1 MPEIA
6 EFEIIGKTD
15 QAVKNVGK
23 LNEKIKKTEK
33 TTKKA
38 KDELSGLQQVGNAA
52 VGQLDKMTGGLAS
65 KFVAVGKAA
74 KLSGKAMKTA
84 LISSGIGL
92 VVVALALIVEYWDEI
107 SSLVDGVSGEQA
119 NQLQSTQDT
128 LAAQQQQL
136 STTGQMENSL
146 KLQGKTEKEI
156 RDIKQQQTDE
166 IIASTELLL
175 EQQKQTKKS
184 QIDAAARNQ
193 KIAAGIIA
201 FLSLPLTLI
210 LGMVD
215 GITLGLSYLPGM
227 GDIATS
233 LAEDFT
239 MGIAGMI
246 FDPEQVEEDG
256 DETIAATEE
265 ALVKLKNTR
274 DGYLLQDKADQE
286 KILEDAKGTADKEA
300 EIKKKAIEEI
310 RRLEEEYTLS
320 LIDKQN
326 QEKIA
331 VAKKYDDLIA
341 KAKLY
346 GESTLALETAR
357 QSAIDLIDKT
367 YSDKKLAD
375 EVLRLDA
382 IKKIQDDHKE
392 ITDIERLEQQEIEA
406 LAELTLLKATEDE
419 KLAIKKFYAD
429 AIQDVKDE
437 NAEVEKKTSK
447 ELLKQALGDAKQ
459 TFDMVG
465 QLAGKD
471 SKVGKAMAIASA
483 TISGVEG
490 VMAAF
495 TTASKSPI
503 TTVFPAYPFVQS
515 ALAGAVALKNIAAI
529 KSIDPSGKGNTGS
542 VPTTSGG
549 GGAAIPPEFN
559 VVGQNGTN
567 QLADAIGGQNQRP
580 SRAYVVSNDVTTS
593 QELERNI
600 IEGASIG

>member
-23 LNEKIKKTEK
+23 LNDEIKKTEK

-38 KDELSGLQQVGNAA
+38 KDEMSGMQQIGGQVL
-52 VGQLDKMTGGLAS
+52 GQLDRMSGGLAS
-65 KFVAVGKAA
+65 KLLAVGKAA

-92 VVVALALIVEYWDEI
+92 AVVAIALIVENWEKI
-107 SSLVDGVSGEQA
+107 TSLVDGVSGEQEK
-119 NQLQSTQDT
+119 QLQTTQET
-128 LAAQQQQL
+128 LAAQQEQL
-136 STTGQMENSL
+136 GVTGQMENTL

-156 RDIKQQQTDE
+156 KDIKRQQTDE

-175 EQQKQTKKS
+175 EQQKQQKKA
-184 QIDAAARNQ
+184 QVEAAERNQ
-193 KIAAGIIA
+193 NITKGIIA
-201 FLSLPLTLI
+201 FLTAPIVVL
-210 LGMVD
+210 LGLVD
-215 GITLGLSYLPGM
+215 GLTN
-227 GDIATS
+227 S
-233 LAEDFT
+233 LASL
-239 MGIAGMI
+239 GILDEGTRLTEGFLELSSSLV
-246 FDPEQVEEDG
+246 FDPEEVEKSG
-256 DETIAATEE
+256 DETIEATEE
-265 ALVKLKNTR
+265 ALRKLKNTR
-274 DGYLLQDKADQE
+274 DGYALQDKADRE
-286 KILEDAKGTADKEA
+286 KLSEDAKKIANEEA
-300 EIKKKAIEEI
+300 EAKKKSIEEI
-310 RRLEEEYTLS
+310 RRLEAEYTLS

-346 GESTLALETAR
+346 GEDTLVLETAR
-357 QSAIDLIDKT
+357 QSEIDLIDKT
-367 YSDKKLAD
+367 YADKKLDD
-375 EVLRLDA
+375 EQVRLDA

-392 ITDIERLEQQEIEA
+392 LTDIERLEQEQAEA

-419 KLAIKKFYAD
+419 KLAIKKYYANE
-429 AIQDVKDE
+429 IKDVKDK
-437 NAEVEKKTSK
+437 NAEEEKKISQ
-447 ELLKQALGDAKQ
+447 ELLQQGLADAQA
-459 TFDMVG
+459 TFNMVG

-483 TISGVEG
+483 TISGIEG
-490 VMAAF
+490 TINAF
-495 TTASKSPI
+495 TTAQKSPI
-503 TTVFPAYPFVQS
+503 TTVFPAYPFIQ
-515 ALAGAVALKNIAAI
+515 AGLAGAVALKNIAAI

-542 VPTTSGG
+542 VPSTSGG
-549 GGAAIPPEFN
+549 GGAAIPPAFN
-559 VVGQNGTN
+559 VVGQSGTN
-567 QLADAIGGQNQRP
+567 QLADAIGGQSQRP

>member
-23 LNEKIKKTEK
+23 LNDKIKKTEK

-38 KDELSGLQQVGNAA
+38 KDELSGMAQIGNAA

-119 NQLQSTQDT
+119 KQLQATEDT

-136 STTGQMENSL
+136 SATGQMENSL
-146 KLQGKTEKEI
+146 KLQGKTEGQI

-184 QIDAAARNQ
+184 QIEAAERNQ

-201 FLSLPLTLI
+201 FLSLPVTILLGAVDALTYGLAK
-210 LGMVD
+210 LGIID
-215 GITLGLSYLPGM
+215 E
-227 GDIATS
+227 ATS
-233 LAEDFT
+233 LVEDAAMATASF
-239 MGIAGMI
+239 I
-246 FDPEQVEEDG
+246 FDPEDVEKEG

-265 ALVKLKNTR
+265 ALLKLKNTR

-286 KILEDAKGTADKEA
+286 KLKEDAKKTADEEA
-300 EIKKKAIEEI
+300 EAKKKSIEEI
-310 RRLEEEYTLS
+310 RRLEAEYTLS

-346 GESTLALETAR
+346 GEDTLVLETAR
-357 QSAIDLIDKT
+357 QSELDLINKT
-367 YSDKKLAD
+367 YTEKAEQDEKDRLAS
-375 EVLRLDA
+375 

-392 ITDIERLEQQEIEA
+392 ITDIEKLEQQQTEA
-406 LAELTLLKATEDE
+406 LAELTLLKATKDE
-419 KLAIKKFYAD
+419 KLAIEKFYED
-429 AIQDVKDE
+429 AILDVKKKNKE
-437 NAEVEKKTSK
+437 EEKALSA
-447 ELLKQALGDAKQ
+447 ELLQQGLNDAKA

-483 TISGVEG
+483 TISGIQG
-490 VMAAF
+490 TMNAF
-495 TTASKSPI
+495 ATANESPI
-503 TTVFPAYPFVQS
+503 TAVFPAYPFIQ
-515 ALAGAVALKNIAAI
+515 AGLAGAVALKNIAAI

-542 VPTTSGG
+542 VPTSSGG
-549 GGAAIPPEFN
+549 GGAAIPPAFN
-559 VVGQNGTN
+559 VVGQSDTN
-567 QLADAIGGQNQRP
+567 QLADAIGGQSQRP
-580 SRAYVVSNDVTTS
+580 SRSYVVSNDVTTS

>member
-23 LNEKIKKTEK
+23 LNNEIKKTEK

-38 KDELSGLQQVGNAA
+38 KDEMSGMQQIGGQVL
-52 VGQLDKMTGGLAS
+52 GQLDRMSGGLAS
-65 KFVAVGKAA
+65 KLLAVGKAA

-92 VVVALALIVEYWDEI
+92 VVVALGLIVEYWDEI
-107 SSLVDGVSGEQA
+107 SSLVDGVSGEQEK
-119 NQLQSTQDT
+119 QLQATEDT

-136 STTGQMENSL
+136 SVTSQMENSL
-146 KLQGKTEKEI
+146 KLQGKTERQI

-184 QIDAAARNQ
+184 QIEAAERNQ

-201 FLSLPLTLI
+201 FLSLPITILLGAVDALTY
-210 LGMVD
+210 
-215 GITLGLSYLPGM
+215 GLEKVGLL
-227 GDIATS
+227 DEATS
-233 LAEDFT
+233 LVEDAAMATASF
-239 MGIAGMI
+239 I
-246 FDPEQVEEDG
+246 FDPEDVEKEG

-265 ALVKLKNTR
+265 ALLKLKNTR

-286 KILEDAKGTADKEA
+286 KLKEDAKKTADEEA
-300 EIKKKAIEEI
+300 EAKKKSIEEI
-310 RRLEEEYTLS
+310 RRLEAEYTLS

-346 GESTLALETAR
+346 GEDTLVLETAR
-357 QSAIDLIDKT
+357 QSEIDLIDKT
-367 YSDKKLAD
+367 YADKKLAD
-375 EVLRLDA
+375 EQVRLDA

-392 ITDIERLEQQEIEA
+392 LTDIERLENEQTEA
-406 LAELTLLKATEDE
+406 LAELDRLKATEE
-419 KLAIKKFYAD
+419 QKAAIKKFYAD
-429 AIQDVKDE
+429 AIQDVKDK
-437 NAEVEKKTSK
+437 NAEVEKKTSQ

-483 TISGVEG
+483 TISGIEG
-490 VMAAF
+490 TMNAF
-495 TTASKSPI
+495 TTAQKSPI
-503 TTVFPAYPFVQS
+503 TTVFPAYPFVQ
-515 ALAGAVALKNIAAI
+515 AGLAGAVALKNIAAI

-542 VPTTSGG
+542 VPTSSGG
-549 GGAAIPPEFN
+549 GGAAIPPAFN
-559 VVGQNGTN
+559 VVGQSDTN
-567 QLADAIGGQNQRP
+567 QLADAIGGQSQRP
-580 SRAYVVSNDVTTS
+580 SRSYVVANDVTTS

>member
-23 LNEKIKKTEK
+23 LNNEIKKTEK

-38 KDELSGLQQVGNAA
+38 KDEMSGMQQIGGQVL
-52 VGQLDKMTGGLAS
+52 GQLDRMSGGLAS
-65 KFVAVGKAA
+65 KLLAVGKAA

-92 VVVALALIVEYWDEI
+92 VVVALGLIVEYWDEI
-107 SSLVDGVSGEQA
+107 SSLVDGVSGEQEK
-119 NQLQSTQDT
+119 QLQATEDT

-136 STTGQMENSL
+136 SVTSQMENSL
-146 KLQGKTEKEI
+146 KLQGKTERQI

-184 QIDAAARNQ
+184 QIEAAERNQ

-201 FLSLPLTLI
+201 FLSLPITILLGAVDALTY
-210 LGMVD
+210 
-215 GITLGLSYLPGM
+215 GLEKVGLL
-227 GDIATS
+227 DEATS
-233 LAEDFT
+233 LVEDAAMATASF
-239 MGIAGMI
+239 I
-246 FDPEQVEEDG
+246 FDPEDVEKEG

-265 ALVKLKNTR
+265 ALLKLKNTR

-286 KILEDAKGTADKEA
+286 KLKEDAKKTADEEA
-300 EIKKKAIEEI
+300 EAKKKSIEEI
-310 RRLEEEYTLS
+310 RRLEAEYTLS

-346 GESTLALETAR
+346 GEDTLVLETAR
-357 QSAIDLIDKT
+357 QSEIDLIDKT
-367 YSDKKLAD
+367 YADKKLAD
-375 EVLRLDA
+375 EQVRLDA

-392 ITDIERLEQQEIEA
+392 LTDIERLENEQTEA
-406 LAELTLLKATEDE
+406 LAELDRLKATEE
-419 KLAIKKFYAD
+419 QKAAIKKFYAD
-429 AIQDVKDE
+429 AIQDVKDK
-437 NAEVEKKTSK
+437 NAEVEKKTSQ

-483 TISGVEG
+483 TISGIEG
-490 VMAAF
+490 TMNAF
-495 TTASKSPI
+495 TTAQKSPI
-503 TTVFPAYPFVQS
+503 TTVFPAYPFVQ
-515 ALAGAVALKNIAAI
+515 AGLAGAVALKNIAAI

-542 VPTTSGG
+542 VPTSSGG
-549 GGAAIPPEFN
+549 GGAAIPPAFN
-559 VVGQNGTN
+559 VVGQSDTN
-567 QLADAIGGQNQRP
+567 QLADAIGGQSQRP
-580 SRAYVVSNDVTTS
+580 SRSYVVSNDVTTS

>member
-23 LNEKIKKTEK
+23 LNNEIKKTEK

-38 KDELSGLQQVGNAA
+38 KDEMSGMQQIGGQVL
-52 VGQLDKMTGGLAS
+52 GQLDRMSGGLAS
-65 KFVAVGKAA
+65 KLLAVGKAA

-92 VVVALALIVEYWDEI
+92 VVVALGLIVEYWDEI
-107 SSLVDGVSGEQA
+107 SSLVDGVSGEQEK
-119 NQLQSTQDT
+119 QLQATEDT

-136 STTGQMENSL
+136 SVTSQMENSL
-146 KLQGKTEKEI
+146 KLQGKTEGQI

-184 QIDAAARNQ
+184 QIEAAERNQ

-201 FLSLPLTLI
+201 FLSLPVTILLGAVDALTYGLAK
-210 LGMVD
+210 LGIID
-215 GITLGLSYLPGM
+215 E
-227 GDIATS
+227 ATS
-233 LAEDFT
+233 LVEDAAMATASF
-239 MGIAGMI
+239 I
-246 FDPEQVEEDG
+246 FDPEDVEKEG

-265 ALVKLKNTR
+265 ALLKLKNTR

-286 KILEDAKGTADKEA
+286 KLKEDAKKTADEEA
-300 EIKKKAIEEI
+300 EAKKKSIEEI
-310 RRLEEEYTLS
+310 RRLEAEYTLS

-346 GESTLALETAR
+346 GEDTLVLETAR
-357 QSAIDLIDKT
+357 QSEIDLIDKT
-367 YSDKKLAD
+367 YADKKLAD
-375 EVLRLDA
+375 EQVRLDA

-392 ITDIERLEQQEIEA
+392 LTDIERLENEQTEA
-406 LAELTLLKATEDE
+406 LAELDRLKATEE
-419 KLAIKKFYAD
+419 QKAAIKKFYAD
-429 AIQDVKDE
+429 SIQDVKDK
-437 NAEVEKKTSK
+437 NAEVEKKTSQ

-483 TISGVEG
+483 TISGIEG
-490 VMAAF
+490 TMNAF
-495 TTASKSPI
+495 TTAQKSPI
-503 TTVFPAYPFVQS
+503 TTVFPAYPFVQ
-515 ALAGAVALKNIAAI
+515 AGLAGAVALKNIAAI

-542 VPTTSGG
+542 VPTSSGG
-549 GGAAIPPEFN
+549 GGAAIPPAFN
-559 VVGQNGTN
+559 VVGQSDTN
-567 QLADAIGGQNQRP
+567 QLADAIGGQSQRP
-580 SRAYVVSNDVTTS
+580 SRSYVVANDVTTS

>member
-23 LNEKIKKTEK
+23 LNDKIKKTEK

-38 KDELSGLQQVGNAA
+38 KDELSGMAQIGNAA

-119 NQLQSTQDT
+119 KQLQATEDT

-136 STTGQMENSL
+136 SATGQMENSL
-146 KLQGKTEKEI
+146 KLQGKTEGQI

-184 QIDAAARNQ
+184 QIEAAERNQ

-201 FLSLPLTLI
+201 FLSLPVTILLGAVDALTYGLAK
-210 LGMVD
+210 LGIID
-215 GITLGLSYLPGM
+215 E
-227 GDIATS
+227 ATS
-233 LAEDFT
+233 LVEDAAMATASF
-239 MGIAGMI
+239 I
-246 FDPEQVEEDG
+246 FDPEDVEKEG

-265 ALVKLKNTR
+265 ALLKLKNTR

-286 KILEDAKGTADKEA
+286 KLKEDAKKTADEEA
-300 EIKKKAIEEI
+300 EAKKKSIEEI
-310 RRLEEEYTLS
+310 RRLEAEYTLS

-346 GESTLALETAR
+346 GEDTLVLETAR
-357 QSAIDLIDKT
+357 QSELDLINKT
-367 YSDKKLAD
+367 YTEKAEQDEKDRLAS
-375 EVLRLDA
+375 

-392 ITDIERLEQQEIEA
+392 ITDIEKLEQQQTEA
-406 LAELTLLKATEDE
+406 LAELTLLKATKDE
-419 KLAIKKFYAD
+419 KLAIEKFYED
-429 AIQDVKDE
+429 AILDVKKKNKE
-437 NAEVEKKTSK
+437 EEKALSS
-447 ELLKQALGDAKQ
+447 ELLQQGLNDAKA

-483 TISGVEG
+483 TISGIQG
-490 VMAAF
+490 TMNAF
-495 TTASKSPI
+495 ATANESPI
-503 TTVFPAYPFVQS
+503 TAVFPAYPFIQ
-515 ALAGAVALKNIAAI
+515 AGLAGAVALKNIAAI

-542 VPTTSGG
+542 VPTSSGG
-549 GGAAIPPEFN
+549 GGAAIPPAFN
-559 VVGQNGTN
+559 VVGQSDTN
-567 QLADAIGGQNQRP
+567 QLADAIGGQSQRP
-580 SRAYVVSNDVTTS
+580 SRSYVVSNDVTTS

>member
-1 MPEIA
+1 MSGMQK
-6 EFEIIGKTD
+6 IGS
-15 QAVKNVGK
+15 AALG
-23 LNEKIKKTEK
+23 
-33 TTKKA
+33 
-38 KDELSGLQQVGNAA
+38 GL
-52 VGQLDKMTGGLAS
+52 DRMTGGLAS
-65 KFVAVGKAA
+65 KLLAVGKAA

-92 VVVALALIVEYWDEI
+92 AVVAIGLIVENWEKI
-107 SSLVDGVSGEQA
+107 SSLVDGVTGEQEK
-119 NQLQSTQDT
+119 QLQATEDT

-136 STTGQMENSL
+136 SATGQMENSL
-146 KLQGKTEKEI
+146 KLQGKTEGQI

-175 EQQKQTKKS
+175 EQQKQTKKA
-184 QIDAAARNQ
+184 QIEAAERNQ

-201 FLSLPLTLI
+201 FLSLPVTILLGAVDALTY
-210 LGMVD
+210 
-215 GITLGLSYLPGM
+215 GLEKVGLL
-227 GDIATS
+227 DEATS
-233 LAEDFT
+233 LVEDAAMAT
-239 MGIAGMI
+239 ASLV
-246 FDPEQVEEDG
+246 FDPEDVEKEG

-265 ALVKLKNTR
+265 ALRKLKNTR
-274 DGYLLQDKADQE
+274 DGYALQDKADQE
-286 KILEDAKGTADKEA
+286 KKLEDAKKTANEEA
-300 EIKKKAIEEI
+300 EAKKKSIEEI
-310 RRLEEEYTLS
+310 RRLEAEYTLS

-346 GESTLALETAR
+346 GEDTLVLETAR
-357 QSAIDLIDKT
+357 QSEIDLIDKT
-367 YSDKKLAD
+367 YADKKLAD
-375 EVLRLDA
+375 EQIRLDA

-392 ITDIERLEQQEIEA
+392 LTDIERLEQQEIEA
-406 LAELTLLKATEDE
+406 LAELDLLKATEEE

-429 AIQDVKDE
+429 AIQDVKDK
-437 NAEVEKKTSK
+437 NAEVEKKTSQ

-483 TISGVEG
+483 TISGIEG
-490 VMAAF
+490 TMNAF
-495 TTASKSPI
+495 TTAQKSPI
-503 TTVFPAYPFVQS
+503 TTVFPAYPFVQ
-515 ALAGAVALKNIAAI
+515 AGLAGAVALKNIAAI

-542 VPTTSGG
+542 VPTSSGG
-549 GGAAIPPEFN
+549 GGAAIPPAFN
-559 VVGQNGTN
+559 VVGQSDTN
-567 QLADAIGGQNQRP
+567 QLADAIGGQSQRP
-580 SRAYVVSNDVTTS
+580 SRSYVVSNDVTTS

>member
-23 LNEKIKKTEK
+23 LNDEIKKTEK

-38 KDELSGLQQVGNAA
+38 KDEMSGMQKIGSAA
-52 VGQLDKMTGGLAS
+52 LGGLDRMTGGLAS
-65 KFVAVGKAA
+65 KLLAVGKAA

-92 VVVALALIVEYWDEI
+92 AVVAIGLIVENWEKI
-107 SSLVDGVSGEQA
+107 SSLVDGVTGEQEK
-119 NQLQSTQDT
+119 QLQATEDT

-136 STTGQMENSL
+136 SATGQMENSL
-146 KLQGKTEKEI
+146 KLQGKTEGQI

-175 EQQKQTKKS
+175 EQQKQTKKA
-184 QIDAAARNQ
+184 QIEAAERNQ

-201 FLSLPLTLI
+201 FLSLPVTILLGAVDALTY
-210 LGMVD
+210 
-215 GITLGLSYLPGM
+215 GLEKVGLL
-227 GDIATS
+227 DEATS
-233 LAEDFT
+233 LVEDAAMAT
-239 MGIAGMI
+239 ASLV
-246 FDPEQVEEDG
+246 FDPEDVEKEG

-265 ALVKLKNTR
+265 ALRKLKNTR
-274 DGYLLQDKADQE
+274 DGYALQDKADQE
-286 KILEDAKGTADKEA
+286 KKLEDAKKTANEEA
-300 EIKKKAIEEI
+300 EAKKKSIEEI
-310 RRLEEEYTLS
+310 RRLEAEYTLS

-346 GESTLALETAR
+346 GEDTLVLETAR
-357 QSAIDLIDKT
+357 QSEIDLIDKT
-367 YSDKKLAD
+367 YADKKLAD
-375 EVLRLDA
+375 EQIRLDA

-392 ITDIERLEQQEIEA
+392 LTDIERLEQQEIEA
-406 LAELTLLKATEDE
+406 LAELDLLKATEEE

-429 AIQDVKDE
+429 AIQDVKDK
-437 NAEVEKKTSK
+437 NAEVEKKTSQ

-483 TISGVEG
+483 TISGIEG
-490 VMAAF
+490 TMNAF
-495 TTASKSPI
+495 TTAQKSPI
-503 TTVFPAYPFVQS
+503 TTVFPAYPFVQ
-515 ALAGAVALKNIAAI
+515 AGLAGAVALKNIAAI

-542 VPTTSGG
+542 VPTSSGG
-549 GGAAIPPEFN
+549 GGAAIPPAFN
-559 VVGQNGTN
+559 VVGQSDTN
-567 QLADAIGGQNQRP
+567 QLADAIGGQSQRP
-580 SRAYVVSNDVTTS
+580 SRSYVVSNDVTTS

>member
-15 QAVKNVGK
+15 KAVKNVGK
-23 LNEKIKKTEK
+23 LNDEIKKTEK
-33 TTKKA
+33 TTKKT
-38 KDELSGLQQVGNAA
+38 KEEMSGMQQVGSAA
-52 VGQLDKMTGGLAS
+52 LGGLDRMTGGLAS
-65 KFVAVGKAA
+65 KLLAVGKAA

-92 VVVALALIVEYWDEI
+92 AVVAIALIVENWEKI
-107 SSLVDGVSGEQA
+107 TSLVDGVSGEQEK
-119 NQLQSTQDT
+119 QLQSTQDT

-156 RDIKQQQTDE
+156 RKIKQQQTDE

-175 EQQKQTKKS
+175 EQQKQQKKA
-184 QIDAAARNQ
+184 QVEAAERNQ
-193 KIAAGIIA
+193 NITKGIIA
-201 FLSLPLTLI
+201 FLTAPIVVL
-210 LGMVD
+210 LGLVD
-215 GITLGLSYLPGM
+215 GLTNSMASLGILDEGTKLTEGFLELSSAML
-227 GDIATS
+227 
-233 LAEDFT
+233 
-239 MGIAGMI
+239 
-246 FDPEQVEEDG
+246 FDPKEVAESG
-256 DETIAATEE
+256 DETIEETEAA
-265 ALVKLKNTR
+265 LLKLKNTR
-274 DGYLLQDKADQE
+274 DGYLLQDKADRE
-286 KILEDAKGTADKEA
+286 KLSEEAKVNADKEA
-300 EIKKKAIEEI
+300 EAKKKSIEEI
-310 RRLEEEYTLS
+310 RRLEAEYTLS

-346 GESTLALETAR
+346 GEDTLVLETAR

-367 YSDKKLAD
+367 YQDKKEAD

-392 ITDIERLEQQEIEA
+392 ITDIERLEQEQAEA

-419 KLAIKKFYAD
+419 KLAIKKYYAGQ
-429 AIQDVKDE
+429 IKDVKDK
-437 NAEVEKKTSK
+437 NAEVEKKTSQ

-503 TTVFPAYPFVQS
+503 TTLFPAYPFVQS

-549 GGAAIPPEFN
+549 GGVAIPPAFN
-559 VVGQNGTN
+559 IVGQSGTN
-567 QLADAIGGQNQRP
+567 QLADAIGGQSQRP